1 MPADLLL
8 LLFEPEPCLLASFP
22 FTLVNDQG
30 AVSGLNS
37 VDDAVVVQLAGDPGN
52 FGNHRV
58 LYEGFGSSDVS
69 AGLTGPSLGIVRDP
83 ASLGDSVE
91 SLRLILLL
99 YSNFVQG
106 DVAPVIDL
114 IEVPFADPAP

>member
-1 MPADLLL
+1 M
-8 LLFEPEPCLLASFP
+8 
-22 FTLVNDQG
+22 VNDEG

-37 VDDAVVVQLAGDPGN
+37 VENAIVVQLAGDPGN

-58 LYEGFGSSDVS
+58 LYEGFGSSDTS
-69 AGLTGPSLGIVRDP
+69 AGITGSSLGIVSDP

-91 SLRLILLL
+91 SLRLIILL

-114 IEVPFADPAP
+114 IEVPFATPAP